1 MGFSL
6 FHTSSET
13 CKKFFNLFNNITNN
27 TAIIIDTYGI
37 HVKCS
42 NKKFKI
48 DSTLDEI
55 SFINYNCKQEY
66 ILALSIKHINRI
78 LTKHTNMDS
87 IRILYSG
94 QSNILFI
101 LNQSYRYSIPCNII
115 QNKTYI
121 TQLNTL
127 DDVDYQVEFET
138 TPSYMYTILKSS
150 SKQNKQKSKQ
160 KFEKESE
167 KESEKKIHIHSNIE
181 NQSIYINDICI
192 SKNKKIDLYHFVKKI
207 DECYSNDYINQIVK
221 NSVKQSVSSLLFG
234 LYAQRS
240 MKITAYIDEYNYIEY
255 YISSL
260 I

>member
-6 FHTSSET
+6 SHTSSKT

-55 SFINYNCKQEY
+55 SFTTYNCKREY

-78 LTKHTNMDS
+78 LTKHTDMDS

-101 LNQSYRYSIPCNII
+101 LNQSYRYSIPCTII

-127 DDVDYQVEFET
+127 DDLDYQVEFET
-138 TPSYMYTILKSS
+138 TPNHMYTILKSS
-150 SKQNKQKSKQ
+150 SKQKSEQKSEQKSK
-160 KFEKESE
+160 KY
-167 KESEKKIHIHSNIE
+167 IHIHSNVE
-181 NQSIYINDICI
+181 NQCIYINDLCI
-192 SKNKKIDLYHFVKKI
+192 SKNKKIDLYHFVKNLN
-207 DECYSNDYINQIVK
+207 ECYSNDYINQIVK
-221 NSVKQSVSSLLFG
+221 NSIKQSVSTLLFG
-234 LYAQRS
+234 VYAQRS

-260 I
+260 KTC